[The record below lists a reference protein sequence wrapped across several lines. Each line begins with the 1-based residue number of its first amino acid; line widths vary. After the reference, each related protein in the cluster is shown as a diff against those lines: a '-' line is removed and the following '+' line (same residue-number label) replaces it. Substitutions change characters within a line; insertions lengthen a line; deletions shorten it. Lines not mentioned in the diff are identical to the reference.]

1 MRSKMD
7 LSIHRLKARSSRFSV
22 TAIAFLNIGP
32 ADSICVAV
40 SEKNFI
46 CARST
51 VSILLFLKIETI
63 GDVYRGDIKV
73 SGLTRVR
80 FSK

>member
-7 LSIHRLKARSSRFSV
+7 LSIHRLKARSFRFSV
-22 TAIAFLNIGP
+22 TAIAFLNVGP

-40 SEKNFI
+40 SEEEFYL
-46 CARST
+46 RYHSH
-51 VSILLFLKIETI
+51 SLFCLKIETTRRCI
-63 GDVYRGDIKV
+63 GDTKV

-80 FSK
+80 F

>member
-51 VSILLFLKIETI
+51 VSIPLFLKIETI
-63 GDVYRGDIKV
+63 GDVYRDDIKM
-73 SGLTRVR
+73 SALTRVE